1 MLDSNTTIMR
11 KITVCMMFLFL
22 GLCMTAQTK
31 NDHYNFQEHQVDN
44 FINEVY
50 GDQAQKIVFSNKNLY
65 GAFKKLILERMKIA
79 RASEIQG
86 KKVPKITEEGMFNT
100 YISGLQ
106 HDVSFNINN
115 FNPLKYKLAFFD
127 ASSVRIYT
135 IDNTDYVLIIQPQ
148 PKLQN

>member
-44 FINEVY
+44 FIKEVY

-65 GAFKKLILERMKIA
+65 SAFKKLLLERMQIVRQA
-79 RASEIQG
+79 EIQG
-86 KKVPKITEEGMFNT
+86 KKVPKITEEGMFDT

-106 HDVSFNINN
+106 HDTSFNVNN
-115 FNPLKYKLAFFD
+115 FNPLKYKLVFFD
-127 ASSVRIYT
+127 VNALKVYR

-148 PKLQN
+148 SKLQN